1 MLPAGSTNAY
11 LSVHS
16 VLNSRFS
23 ESTFRFLF
31 RARQGFYFTEETGT
45 VRKSD
50 RIVVGNDDLCDRG
63 EVSFK
68 LDIRA
73 KKSSLSNIHLKTN
86 LTVLVNCGGV
96 PQWLRRKKAPA
107 EEKKK
112 ALTSHGHSELS

>member
-86 LTVLVNCGGV
+86 LTVLVNCGGSTTV
-96 PQWLRRKKAPA
+96 TA
-107 EEKKK
+107 EEKSTRGRKK
-112 ALTSHGHSELS
+112 KSTHESRPQ